1 MWALV
6 SIALVAASIAL
17 ASLASPSTL
26 GSASPG
32 LVVAVALL
40 ALCWRIFERVLWLR
54 FPTASEHTVAWRFGA
69 LALLPLV
76 ALHAVLVALGL

>member
-1 MWALV
+1 MWALASITLAAV
-6 SIALVAASIAL
+6 SIGLAAF
-17 ASLASPSTL
+17 ASPNTL
-26 GSASPG
+26 GSAFPG

-54 FPTASEHTVAWRFGA
+54 FPTAKEHTVAWRFGT